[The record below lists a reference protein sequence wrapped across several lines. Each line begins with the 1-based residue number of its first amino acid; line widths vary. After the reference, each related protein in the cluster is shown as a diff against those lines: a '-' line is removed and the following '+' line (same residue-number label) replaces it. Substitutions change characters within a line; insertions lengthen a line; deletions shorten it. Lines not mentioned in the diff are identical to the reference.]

1 MQLIGFQ
8 QVVDIHCFQ
17 QGEPAHQYQ
26 NESSDVV
33 QTGALDLVAPNQR
46 GNSSLVLSAESS

>member
-17 QGEPAHQYQ
+17 QGAPAHQYQ

-33 QTGALDLVAPNQR
+33 QTGAPDLPAPNQL
-46 GNSSLVLSAESS
+46 GNNSRVLSAESS

>member
-33 QTGALDLVAPNQR
+33 QTGVLDLVALTQL
-46 GNSSLVLSAESS
+46 GNSSRELSAESS

>member
-17 QGEPAHQYQ
+17 QGAHAHQYQ

-33 QTGALDLVAPNQR
+33 QKGVLDLVALNQL
-46 GNSSLVLSAESS
+46 GNSSQALSAESS

>member
-17 QGEPAHQYQ
+17 QGAPAHQYQ

-33 QTGALDLVAPNQR
+33 QTGALDLPAPNQL
-46 GNSSLVLSAESS
+46 GNSSQALFAENS

>member
-17 QGEPAHQYQ
+17 QGAPAHQYQ

-33 QTGALDLVAPNQR
+33 QIEVPDLLVLNQL
-46 GNSSLVLSAESS
+46 GNSSRVLSAESS

>member
-17 QGEPAHQYQ
+17 QGAPAHQYQ

-33 QTGALDLVAPNQR
+33 QTEVPDLLVLNQL
-46 GNSSLVLSAESS
+46 GNSSRALSAESS

>member
-1 MQLIGFQ
+1 MQLISFQ

-17 QGEPAHQYQ
+17 QGAHAHQYQ

-33 QTGALDLVAPNQR
+33 QTVVSDLPALNQL
-46 GNSSLVLSAESS
+46 GNSIRALSAESS

>member
-17 QGEPAHQYQ
+17 QGAPAHQYQ

-33 QTGALDLVAPNQR
+33 QKGVLDLVALNQL
-46 GNSSLVLSAESS
+46 GNSSRALSAESS

>member
-17 QGEPAHQYQ
+17 QGAPAHQYQ
-26 NESSDVV
+26 NGNNDVE
-33 QTGALDLVAPNQR
+33 QTGALDL
-46 GNSSLVLSAESS
+46 LVLNQ